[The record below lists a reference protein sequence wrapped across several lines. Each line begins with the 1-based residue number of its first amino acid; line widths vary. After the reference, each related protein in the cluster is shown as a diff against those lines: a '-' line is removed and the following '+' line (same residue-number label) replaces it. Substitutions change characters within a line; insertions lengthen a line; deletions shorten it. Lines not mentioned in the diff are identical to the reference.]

1 MAIPTQYTS
10 RITVPLPSEE
20 GVRKVIGD
28 TYDPEKVLNVFKMFA
43 GTGDMY
49 FALVGL
55 VRDFSGRRDQPEDAR
70 NEYSA
75 FRRGS
80 RFALRVAG

>member
-43 GTGDMY
+43 GTGRY
-49 FALVGL
+49 VLRACRACARFFGPKGSA
-55 VRDFSGRRDQPEDAR
+55 RRYEK
-70 NEYSA
+70 
-75 FRRGS
+75 
-80 RFALRVAG
+80 